1 MASVNF
7 HLDYEE
13 IKRLEALLQ
22 EIPNK
27 AEKAINE
34 VLWDQGIET
43 LTDDVTRF
51 IPKSRGSKK
60 RHARDSDWSKSST
73 FNLGFLMVSKGGA
86 ASNKNSFGYL
96 IFPDEGRGIKNNT
109 AHDFTGKGTNMA
121 QPKIMDIL
129 TTNIT
134 KTIEEAI

>member
-7 HLDYEE
+7 RLDAEDV
-13 IKRLEALLQ
+13 KRLEAAMA

-51 IPKSRGSKK
+51 IPMSKGSKA
-60 RHARDSDWSKSST
+60 RHARSSDWSKSTT

-86 ASNKNSFGYL
+86 AKNKSSFGYL
-96 IFPDEGRGIKNNT
+96 IFPDEGRGIKNNY
-109 AHDFTGKGTNMA
+109 AYDFTGKGQNMA
-121 QPKIMDIL
+121 QPKIMDML
-129 TTNIT
+129 STNII